1 MRYGPP
7 FKYAFRPDGRRI
19 AYQVAGDGDL
29 DLVFLFGWPTH
40 LGLMWENP
48 SFAGFLHKLSSFS
61 RLILFDRSG
70 GGLSDRGIGGFVF
83 EDEMD
88 DVRAVMAAVGSE
100 QAALF
105 GCHTGGR
112 LALLMA
118 ATYPDQVPGVVT
130 FGSHPATLRDK
141 DYPWGTTAEEHEGL
155 LAMMKAGGAFDDG
168 AQFLEMVAPREAADA
183 SVAHWVRMFLVS
195 AASFAEQYEGIRSL
209 GPVDIR
215 GLLGSVQTPV
225 LVLHRTGDRAAD
237 VGASRYMAER
247 IPGARFVELPGD
259 AHFPFFGDQD
269 TVVELAQE
277 FLTGARP
284 AVDRD
289 RVLATVLFTDI
300 VDSTSRAA
308 GLGDR
313 RWHHLLVEHQEV
325 VRRQLARYRGR
336 EVKTT
341 GDGFL
346 ATFDGPARAIRAAD
360 AIRAGVRELGLEVRV
375 GLHTGEC
382 ELLGDD
388 IGGIAVHIAA
398 RVLAQAG
405 AGEICCSRTVK
416 DLVAEE
422 REVGVARQL
431 HEPGAGDALGHVA
444 AGPDVGR
451 PVAGPAG
458 GVAGGGQRHHQ
469 VAVAVHHRH
478 RRWPQ
483 RDPVQQRR
491 AGRGVQGGQA
501 RAEQPPRGAEV
512 SDHDRDGQ
520 AAELGRLAQVAG
532 QGHRPQGVGQQHHPQ
547 HPDRR
552 RRPPDQPDQ
561 AVPGR
566 PDAGVDQ
573 QQGHHP
579 LGAVGGQLGHQ
590 PAPQRVA
597 GQDSPL
603 HPELVQDPAE
613 EAPVLVEAPA
623 VVGDPAAGDVD
634 GHHPE
639 AGRGQPA
646 EGLHVQPVGQQQPA
660 GQHQGEALPA
670 DGHADPAPVHG
681 EAVLG
686 KPRIGGRPVGSD
698 HLAPRLPGP
707 RQHPVSR
714 RLPQVCKL

>member
-70 GGLSDRGIGGFVF
+70 GGLSDRGIGGVVF
-83 EDEMD
+83 EDDMD
-88 DVRAVMAAVGSE
+88 DLRAVMAAVGSE
-100 QAALF
+100 RTALF

-118 ATYPDQVPGVVT
+118 ATYPDQVSGVVT
-130 FGSHPATLRDK
+130 FGSHPATLRDE
-141 DYPWGTTAEEHEGL
+141 DYPWGTTLEEHEGL
-155 LAMMKAGGAFDDG
+155 LAMIRAGGAFDDS
-168 AQFLEMVAPREAADA
+168 AQFLQMVAPGEAADA
-183 SVAHWVRMFLVS
+183 SVAHWLRMFLVS
-195 AASFAEQYEGIRSL
+195 GSSFAEQYEGIRSL

-237 VGASRYMAER
+237 VRASRYMAER

-284 AVDRD
+284 AVDPD

-313 RWHHLLVEHQEV
+313 RWHHLLVEHQEA

-346 ATFDGPARAIRAAD
+346 TTFDGPARAIRAAD

-405 AGEICCSRTVK
+405 AGEIWCSRTVK
-416 DLVAEE
+416 DLVAGSGFAFAD
-422 REVGVARQL
+422 RGTRSLKGVPDSWQL
-431 HEPGAGDALGHVA
+431 YAVE
-444 AGPDVGR
+444 
-451 PVAGPAG
+451 PAG
-458 GVAGGGQRHHQ
+458 R
-469 VAVAVHHRH
+469 
-478 RRWPQ
+478 
-483 RDPVQQRR
+483 
-491 AGRGVQGGQA
+491 
-501 RAEQPPRGAEV
+501 
-512 SDHDRDGQ
+512 
-520 AAELGRLAQVAG
+520 
-532 QGHRPQGVGQQHHPQ
+532 
-547 HPDRR
+547 
-552 RRPPDQPDQ
+552 
-561 AVPGR
+561 
-566 PDAGVDQ
+566 
-573 QQGHHP
+573 
-579 LGAVGGQLGHQ
+579 
-590 PAPQRVA
+590 
-597 GQDSPL
+597 
-603 HPELVQDPAE
+603 
-613 EAPVLVEAPA
+613 
-623 VVGDPAAGDVD
+623 
-634 GHHPE
+634 
-639 AGRGQPA
+639 
-646 EGLHVQPVGQQQPA
+646 
-660 GQHQGEALPA
+660 
-670 DGHADPAPVHG
+670 
-681 EAVLG
+681 
-686 KPRIGGRPVGSD
+686 
-698 HLAPRLPGP
+698 
-707 RQHPVSR
+707 
-714 RLPQVCKL
+714 